1 MEVPRKL
8 RGYVSEETLDAIAR
22 ADEDAEKGTSGEIV
36 VHLAATLLPFES
48 ARRRALR
55 TFQELGVF
63 RTRLRNGV
71 LLFFVLKKR
80 RFEIV
85 ADKGIDGRVEASE
98 WRAMAARITDAI
110 DRQGFDQ
117 GVCRAVALV
126 GEALARHFPRSEEDV
141 DELPNRPLPGKTG
154 KL

>member
-1 MEVPRKL
+1 
-8 RGYVSEETLDAIAR
+8 VSEKTLDAIAR
-22 ADEDAEKGTSGEIV
+22 AVEEAENKTSGEIV
-36 VHLAATLLPFES
+36 VHLSGSLLPFES

-55 TFQELGVF
+55 VFQELGVS

-85 ADKGIDGRVEASE
+85 ADEGVDARVDRTE

-110 DRQGFDQ
+110 DRHGFEQ
-117 GVCRAVALV
+117 GVCRAVALI
-126 GEALARHFPRSEEDV
+126 GEALSRHFPRSGDDV
-141 DELPNRPLPGKTG
+141 DELPNRPLPGDG
-154 KL
+154 SSSP

>member
-22 ADEDAEKGTSGEIV
+22 AVEDAEKRTSGEIV
-36 VHLAATLLPFES
+36 VHLAASLLPFES

-55 TFQELGVF
+55 AFQELGVS

-71 LLFFVLKKR
+71 LLFFALKKR

-85 ADKGIDGRVEASE
+85 ADGGIDGKVDPSE
-98 WRAMAARITDAI
+98 WRAIAARITDVI
-110 DRQGFDQ
+110 ERQGFEE
-117 GVCRAVALV
+117 GVSRAVALV
-126 GEALARHFPRSEEDV
+126 GEALARHFPRSDDDV
-141 DELPNRPLPGKTG
+141 DELPNRPLPGDDG
-154 KL
+154 GL